1 MDFSGLNIWELLVAP
16 LSTFI
21 VGFFWYGKPLFGNVW
36 QRLAHLSDEDIHK
49 SNMFLIFGLSYL
61 LNFIIAFFLSAFIEI
76 AMMLGSSA
84 LMAGIF
90 ASILCIGFVATSFGI
105 NYLFSRKSFKLYLVD
120 AGYLV
125 VSFFIMGLIIGAW
138 Y

>member
-1 MDFSGLNIWELLVAP
+1 MDFSGFNIWELLVAP

-21 VGFFWYGKPLFGNVW
+21 LGFFWYGKPLFGNLW
-36 QRLAHLSDEDIHK
+36 QRLSQISDKELQK
-49 SNMFLIFGLSYL
+49 SNMVLIFGLSYV
-61 LNFIIAFFLSAFIEI
+61 LNFIIAFFLSVFIEI
-76 AMMLGSSA
+76 AMMLGSNA
-84 LMAGIF
+84 LLAGIF
-90 ASILCIGFVATSFGI
+90 ASVLCLGFVATSFGI

-125 VSFFIMGLIIGAW
+125 VSFFIMGMIIGAW

>member
-16 LSTFI
+16 LSTFVI
-21 VGFFWYGKPLFGNVW
+21 GFFWYGKYLFGNLW
-36 QRLAHLSDEDIHK
+36 QRLVHLSDADIQK
-49 SNMFLIFGLSYL
+49 SNMLLIFGLSYL
-61 LNFIIAFFLSAFIEI
+61 LNFIIAFFLSVFIEI
-76 AMMLGSSA
+76 AMMLGSTP

-90 ASILCIGFVATSFGI
+90 ASILCIGFVTTSLGI

-120 AGYLV
+120 AGFLM

>member
-1 MDFSGLNIWELLVAP
+1 VDFSGLNIWELLVAP

-36 QRLAHLSDEDIHK
+36 QRLAHISDEDIQK
-49 SNMFLIFGLSYL
+49 GNMLLIFGLSYL
-61 LNFIIAFFLSAFIEI
+61 LNFVIAFFLSAFIEI

-90 ASILCIGFVATSFGI
+90 ASILCVGFVATSFGI

>member
-1 MDFSGLNIWELLVAP
+1 L
-16 LSTFI
+16 
-21 VGFFWYGKPLFGNVW
+21 
-36 QRLAHLSDEDIHK
+36 
-49 SNMFLIFGLSYL
+49 LIFGLSYL
-61 LNFIIAFFLSAFIEI
+61 LNFVIAFFLSAFIEI

-90 ASILCIGFVATSFGI
+90 ASILCVGFVATSFGI